1 MCRPRGAGARSTVA
15 DKAKPSSLRLL
26 VLGGALSALAMVA
39 SVACGSSSDDPP
51 IASAAVAL
59 SPSSA
64 AGGTPVEIH
73 YRLEAAPGATM
84 PAGDHVVFVHWVGQ
98 GGELLWTD
106 DHKPP
111 VPLQQWRA
119 GTPIEYDRTMFVPRV
134 SAAGPIQVLIG
145 IYSPADGKRLP
156 LAGPGDGSRAYHVA
170 TLDLRPDPSA
180 IFVAFSDGWHNPE
193 VGETLGREW
202 RWSRGVGQL
211 AFRNPQRPA
220 ELWLEL
226 DQPVKALSTPQQVE
240 LRIGGM
246 PVDTFSLAPDTLQIH
261 RTPLT
266 VEMMGGGE
274 TVELEIVP
282 SQTFVPADIPA
293 LKNGD
298 RRTLGVRI
306 FNAYIAL
313 R

>member
-1 MCRPRGAGARSTVA
+1 M
-15 DKAKPSSLRLL
+15 LRR
-26 VLGGALSALAMVA
+26 VLTLAAVVV
-39 SVACGSSSDDPP
+39 SVACSGSGDDTP
-51 IASAAVAL
+51 IASIAVNL
-59 SPSSA
+59 SPASA
-64 AGGTPVEIH
+64 AGGAPVEIH

-84 PAGDHVVFVHWVGQ
+84 PAGEHVVFVHWVGP

-106 DHKPP
+106 DHTPP
-111 VPLQQWRA
+111 VPLQQWRP

-134 SAAGPIQVLIG
+134 SAAGPIQVLVG

-156 LAGPGDGSRAYHVA
+156 LTGPADGSRAYPVA

-193 VGETLGREW
+193 SGETLGREW

-226 DQPVKALSTPQQVE
+226 DQPVKALSAPQQVE
-240 LRIGGM
+240 LRIGGR
-246 PVDTFSLAPDTLQIH
+246 PIDTFSLAPDALQIH

-266 VEMMGGGE
+266 VETMGGGE

-282 SQTFVPADIPA
+282 SETFVPANIPA

-298 RRTLGVRI
+298 RRTLGVRV
-306 FNAYIAL
+306 FNAYLAL